1 MTLAWIAEGHVSVGS
16 HLVKN
21 SFAADSSSEN
31 SIQAKGAKPLRGNPL
46 LASRPV
52 DNYFSMLGGHKV
64 LFCLAA
70 GKKIH
75 FAAAQTPKG
84 L

>member
-1 MTLAWIAEGHVSVGS
+1 MSLPVLSEGSPGKGITGRSSVFDELSSMTLAWIAEGHVSVGS

-46 LASRPV
+46 LASRQWTIL
-52 DNYFSMLGGHKV
+52 SA
-64 LFCLAA
+64 C
-70 GKKIH
+70 
-75 FAAAQTPKG
+75 
-84 L
+84 